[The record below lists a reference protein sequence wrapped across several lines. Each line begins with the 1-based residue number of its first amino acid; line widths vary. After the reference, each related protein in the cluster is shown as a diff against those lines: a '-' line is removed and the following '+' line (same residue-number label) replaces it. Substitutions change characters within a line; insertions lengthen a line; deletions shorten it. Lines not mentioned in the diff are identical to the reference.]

1 MKKTLIFAA
10 VAALVICSCGTAKK
24 AANNSSYNSQLQN
37 SQPAQT
43 AQTPQNANPTPART
57 LRATEPCIALSEEK
71 DFAAWGV
78 AQSYNEKV
86 AVNEASRNA
95 REELAKMMSVAVEG
109 AAEDYLKNTSVNK
122 KSTAATLSEEISTQF
137 YSECV
142 KNSKRIKTSVYDLDD
157 GQIQVYVCYEIRA
170 GFDVLEKAA
179 EVVDNTLTRDQVLEV
194 EFDRER
200 FKDSMKEGLREYKE
214 GRR

>member
-1 MKKTLIFAA
+1 MKRTSFF
-10 VAALVICSCGTAKK
+10 LVIAFLLVCSCGTSKK
-24 AANNSSYNSQLQN
+24 ASNNSSYNSQLQS
-37 SQPAQT
+37 SQSAQT
-43 AQTPQNANPTPART
+43 TQTTQTANPTPARKA
-57 LRATEPCIALSEEK
+57 RATEPCIALSEEK

-86 AVNEASRNA
+86 ALNEASRNA
-95 REELAKMMSVAVEG
+95 REELAKMMSVAIEG
-109 AAEDYLKNTSVNK
+109 AAEDYLKNTSINK
-122 KSTAATLSEEISTQF
+122 KSTAETLSEEISTQF

-142 KNSKRIKTSVYDLDD
+142 KNSKRIKTSIYDLED
-157 GQIQVYVCYEIRA
+157 GQIQIYVCYEIKA

-214 GRR
+214 ARR